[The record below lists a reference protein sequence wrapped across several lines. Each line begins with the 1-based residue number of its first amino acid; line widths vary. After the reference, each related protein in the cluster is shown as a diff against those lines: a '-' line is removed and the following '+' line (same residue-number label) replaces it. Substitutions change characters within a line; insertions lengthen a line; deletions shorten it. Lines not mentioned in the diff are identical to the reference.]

1 MCCTLEAGSR
11 NWQEIGANVHNC
23 DMLKVTKVA
32 PWAIDSCEKLMGEYN
47 IGSFLIY
54 QLLRQWPVEWDLYLE

>member
-32 PWAIDSCEKLMGEYN
+32 PWAIGSCEKLMGEYN
-47 IGSFLIY
+47 IGSFLI
-54 QLLRQWPVEWDLYLE
+54 